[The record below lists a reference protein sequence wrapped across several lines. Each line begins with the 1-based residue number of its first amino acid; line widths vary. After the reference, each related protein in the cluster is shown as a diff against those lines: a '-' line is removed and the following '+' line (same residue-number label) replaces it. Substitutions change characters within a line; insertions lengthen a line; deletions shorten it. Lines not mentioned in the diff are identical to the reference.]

1 MGLFVTDGGAERLP
15 VSLITGFLGSGKTT
29 LLNKLLQHPDMAHT
43 AVAIN
48 EFGEVG
54 LDQVFIE
61 HDDGDVVVMANG
73 CLCCTIRGDLEET
86 VMGVFTKRERGEVP
100 DFDRFLIETTGLAD
114 PAPILQVLLSN
125 PMMSRA
131 FSVDAVVTTV
141 DGLFGLRQLDEHE
154 ESVKQ
159 AAIADRL
166 LITKTDLAEADA
178 IASLTARLRALNPG
192 ADIYD
197 ARHGEIAPAKL
208 FGAGLFGTADKAA
221 DARRWLSDQHHDDH
235 ADHGHGA
242 NVNRHDEH
250 ISTFCLTIDE
260 PVDWRSFSR
269 WLGRLKI
276 KRADNLLRVKG
287 LLHVAGERGPIAIHG
302 VHHVFHPPVALER
315 WPSEDHRSRIVFIT
329 RDLAAGD
336 IEASWHDFQMTGSES
351 HWRMP

>member
-1 MGLFVTDGGAERLP
+1 MGLFITDEGAGRLP

-29 LLNKLLQHPDMAHT
+29 LLNKLLQHPDMADT

-48 EFGEVG
+48 EFGEIG

-73 CLCCTIRGDLEET
+73 CLCCTIRGDLEDT
-86 VMGVFTKRERGEVP
+86 VMGVFTRRERGEVP

-114 PAPILQVLLSN
+114 PAPILEVLLSN
-125 PMMSRA
+125 PMMSRV

-166 LITKTDLAEADA
+166 LVTKTDLAEMDA
-178 IASLTARLRALNPG
+178 VASLTARLSALNPG
-192 ADIYD
+192 ADICEV
-197 ARHGEIAPAKL
+197 RHGEIAPAKL

-221 DARRWLSDQHHDDH
+221 DVRRWLSDQHDDDH

-242 NVNRHDEH
+242 NVNRHDAH

-287 LLHVAGERGPIAIHG
+287 LLHVAGERGPVAIHG

-315 WPSEDHRSRIVFIT
+315 WPSDDHRSRIVFIT
-329 RDLAAGD
+329 RDLAAGEV
-336 IEASWHDFQMTGSES
+336 EASWREFQTTRGES
-351 HWRMP
+351 RPAMA